1 MTTKQVGAIGEA
13 YAKYHLTK
21 LGYNI
26 FSPDVE
32 DSEYDFIAVREGVF
46 IPIQVKT
53 TQRVINN
60 TMVFDFRKTRSNT
73 KVNIAKKYDQ
83 NIVFVLVC
91 LENMYIGCIISSQSC
106 LKIRLDS
113 SKTIN
118 QYNPNFSENYI
129 LTEKKLMSCVET
141 LYAAPKS

>member
-21 LGYNI
+21 LGYKI

-32 DSEYDFIAVREGVF
+32 DSEYDFIAVCGNKF

-53 TQRVINN
+53 TQKVVNN
-60 TMVFDFRKTRSNT
+60 TMIFDFRKTRSNT
-73 KVNIAKKYDQ
+73 KINIAEKYCQ
-83 NIVFVLVC
+83 NIVFILVC
-91 LENMYIGCIISSQSC
+91 LENMYVGCVVSSQSC
-106 LKIRLDS
+106 IKIRL
-113 SKTIN
+113 KFTKFVN
-118 QYNPNFSENYI
+118 QHNQKYSEECV
-129 LTEKKLMSCVET
+129 LTEKNLMSCVET